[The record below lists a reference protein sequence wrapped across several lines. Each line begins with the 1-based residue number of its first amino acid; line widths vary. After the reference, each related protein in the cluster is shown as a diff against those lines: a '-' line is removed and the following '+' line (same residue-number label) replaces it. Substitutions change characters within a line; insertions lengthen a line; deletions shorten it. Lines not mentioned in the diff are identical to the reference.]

1 MNEIYT
7 RTIPQYIGK
16 GHKALSRSNSFMFA
30 ELNSMYQ
37 KLILIRCFLGNQ
49 EGKLNIVKNQSVK
62 ILKCYIRKY
71 ALSTGV

>member
-1 MNEIYT
+1 MNIIYT

-16 GHKALSRSNSFMFA
+16 GHKALSRRNSLIFT

-37 KLILIRCFLGNQ
+37 KLILIRCFLGKE
-49 EGKLNIVKNQSVK
+49 EGKLKIVKNQSVK
-62 ILKCYIRKY
+62 ILKCCIRKY